1 MSNDQTHHMQTP
13 EGKHAAIEGRRRREA
28 ALPAIDAPSV
38 FVVRLAGAKAFG
50 WEIRKFGGIVLSR
63 GETGFATQMLAET
76 AGKKVLK
83 GMLERDPHDQP

>member
-13 EGKHAAIEGRRRREA
+13 EGKQASLDGRRRRVA
-28 ALPAIDAPSV
+28 GLPEIDAPTV

-63 GETGFATQMLAET
+63 GEAGFATQMLAET
-76 AGKKVLK
+76 AGKQALK
-83 GMLERDPHDQP
+83 GMLDGDPHHQP